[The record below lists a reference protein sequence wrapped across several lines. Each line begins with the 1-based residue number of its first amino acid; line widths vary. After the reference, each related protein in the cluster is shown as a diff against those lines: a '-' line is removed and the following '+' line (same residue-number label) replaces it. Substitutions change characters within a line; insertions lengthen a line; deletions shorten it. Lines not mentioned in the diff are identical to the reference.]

1 MKAIAAVDQNWAI
14 GYNNQ
19 LLVHIPDDMKNFRR
33 LTQGKT
39 VIYGRK
45 TLETSPHA
53 KPLPKRDNIILSRNP
68 DYFVENARVVHSVE
82 ELKELLPENT
92 DDYIVIGGDSVYHT
106 LLPLCDTCII
116 TKVENSYEAD
126 AWFDNLDNDPAWQ
139 CTERGE
145 DQEYEGLIFH
155 FDTYERI

>member
-14 GYNNQ
+14 GNNNQ

-45 TLETSPHA
+45 TLETFPHA

-82 ELKELLPENT
+82 
-92 DDYIVIGGDSVYHT
+92 
-106 LLPLCDTCII
+106 
-116 TKVENSYEAD
+116 
-126 AWFDNLDNDPAWQ
+126 
-139 CTERGE
+139 
-145 DQEYEGLIFH
+145 
-155 FDTYERI
+155 

>member
-14 GYNNQ
+14 GNNNQ

-45 TLETSPHA
+45 TLETFPHA

-68 DYFVENARVVHSVE
+68 DYFVENAKVVHSVE
-82 ELKELLPENT
+82 ELKEMLPENT

-116 TKVENSYEAD
+116 TKVENSYKAD

-139 CTERGE
+139 CIERGE

>member
-14 GYNNQ
+14 GNNNQ

-45 TLETSPHA
+45 TLETFPHA

-68 DYFVENARVVHSVE
+68 DYFVENAKVVHSVE
-82 ELKELLPENT
+82 ELKEMLPENT

-126 AWFDNLDNDPAWQ
+126 AWFDNLDNDRAWQ
-139 CTERGE
+139 CTERGD

>member
-1 MKAIAAVDQNWAI
+1 MKKIFI
-14 GYNNQ
+14 
-19 LLVHIPDDMKNFRR
+19 LVLSLVVLALSCSVAYGLDLDR
-33 LTQGKT
+33 LYPSCG
-39 VIYGRK
+39 VV
-45 TLETSPHA
+45 
-53 KPLPKRDNIILSRNP
+53 
-68 DYFVENARVVHSVE
+68 VEINY
-82 ELKELLPENT
+82 T

-139 CTERGE
+139 CTERGD